1 MVGHVHWLYSLF
13 KLCFLS
19 QVPIYCCNVTSVG
32 NEQAPD
38 IITTVGRMN
47 RMNNELS
54 FYYKKGIKSI
64 YMTILWVQEGINS
77 LN

>member
-1 MVGHVHWLYSLF
+1 MLHQWL
-13 KLCFLS
+13 KL
-19 QVPIYCCNVTSVG
+19 QKIYFCTLHSRVG

>member
-1 MVGHVHWLYSLF
+1 MLHQWL
-13 KLCFLS
+13 KL
-19 QVPIYCCNVTSVG
+19 QKIYFCALRSRVG

>member
-1 MVGHVHWLYSLF
+1 MLHQWL
-13 KLCFLS
+13 KL
-19 QVPIYCCNVTSVG
+19 QKIYFCTLRSRVG